1 MPNRIDIELTSARD
15 DGSWTWR
22 AAGAREPRGVLD
34 GSLLPGGVSVGDQLK
49 VEAEYGVDGI
59 SILSIVPPKDKPGR
73 ELLELLPAET
83 EFEPV
88 TQQRAKR
95 SDDRSDR
102 RRSRRD
108 DRRPGDRRDGRHGDD
123 RPRGERRERSE
134 GESRGGERREPR
146 GRRREFTPPPEVPKR
161 PKPKRLRP
169 GRTRRNEVL
178 GDLPEAQRSIAEL
191 VLQGMPAVRQR
202 LRDDNAVLKA
212 EGKPEMPED
221 SVLSM
226 AESLLPRLRV
236 ADWLD
241 RAEAARRQMEHLDL
255 RDLRSVVAS
264 SDDPIV
270 ARDESTR
277 DLATEMKAA
286 LASKQEEELAL
297 WLTDVAAA
305 LDVGRVIRALR
316 LSSQPPKAGVP
327 FPTELAGRLADAT
340 NASLLPD
347 DGADRWAAVLEAA
360 AFSPIR
366 AQVQPKDV
374 PSPVSDE
381 LKSTVT
387 RLAPLLP
394 QIAGQFG
401 IEVPTGVPTPKPLRP
416 TRPTKRPP
424 KGPKDTQVG

>member
-49 VEAEYGVDGI
+49 VEAEYGVEGI

-102 RRSRRD
+102 RRPRRD
-108 DRRPGDRRDGRHGDD
+108 DRSGDRRDGRHGDD
-123 RPRGERRERSE
+123 RPRGERRERSPAGGGGGG

-169 GRTRRNEVL
+169 GKTRRNEVL
-178 GDLPEAQRSIAEL
+178 SDLPEAQRSIAEL

-202 LRDDNAVLKA
+202 LRDDNAMLKA
-212 EGKPEMPED
+212 EGKPQMPED

-226 AESLLPRLRV
+226 AEGLLPRLRV

-270 ARDESTR
+270 AARR
-277 DLATEMKAA
+277 IHA
-286 LASKQEEELAL
+286 
-297 WLTDVAAA
+297 
-305 LDVGRVIRALR
+305 
-316 LSSQPPKAGVP
+316 
-327 FPTELAGRLADAT
+327 
-340 NASLLPD
+340 
-347 DGADRWAAVLEAA
+347 
-360 AFSPIR
+360 
-366 AQVQPKDV
+366 
-374 PSPVSDE
+374 
-381 LKSTVT
+381 
-387 RLAPLLP
+387 
-394 QIAGQFG
+394 
-401 IEVPTGVPTPKPLRP
+401 
-416 TRPTKRPP
+416 
-424 KGPKDTQVG
+424 